1 MFSVEQ
7 ASSESQAVPDLQAVR
22 AGLHGMWGSVAS
34 AWEEHADYVDD
45 RGHVVT
51 QRLLELA
58 ELTPGNRVLELACG
72 PGGVGLAA
80 APRVAPHGEVVLSD
94 VAEPMCAVALSR
106 ARERGLTN
114 VSARV
119 LDLEAIEE
127 PDATYDAVLCRDGLM
142 FALDPPTA
150 ARELHRVL
158 RPGGR
163 YALAVW
169 GPREH
174 NPWLSVL
181 LDSLSDQLGAPVP
194 PPGIPGP
201 FALEDA
207 QKLSSIL
214 RTAGLE
220 VVVEELPVP
229 MQVGSFEEWWSRT
242 CALAGPVAK
251 LMASLEPEVSE
262 AIYTKARKASK
273 SHTGPDGLHFPGLQ
287 LLAYGRR
294 RWESTCAEA
303 PAARGREVDVKRG
316 S

>member
-1 MFSVEQ
+1 VFSVEQ
-7 ASSESQAVPDLQAVR
+7 ASSESQAVPDQQAVR

-45 RGHVVT
+45 RGNVVT

-72 PGGVGLAA
+72 PGGLGLAA
-80 APRVAPHGEVVLSD
+80 
-94 VAEPMCAVALSR
+94 
-106 ARERGLTN
+106 
-114 VSARV
+114 
-119 LDLEAIEE
+119 
-127 PDATYDAVLCRDGLM
+127 ATYDAVLCRDGLM

-287 LLAYGRR
+287 LLAHGRR
-294 RWESTCAEA
+294 RWESACAEA